1 MRSCKHTLFP
11 WNFFV
16 INFSLVFSQFE
27 LDYLFQKEII
37 AGVGD
42 NTYPRVSRVS
52 YAPIPNPLM
61 NLPCTLNRS
70 AERIETTNESVTIC
84 NFGGTRGI
92 ASGVRRVHQNSRL

>member
-1 MRSCKHTLFP
+1 MLAAPHIKCNIFKICLQSACKKIKD
-11 WNFFV
+11 V
-16 INFSLVFSQFE
+16 
-27 LDYLFQKEII
+27 YLFQKEII